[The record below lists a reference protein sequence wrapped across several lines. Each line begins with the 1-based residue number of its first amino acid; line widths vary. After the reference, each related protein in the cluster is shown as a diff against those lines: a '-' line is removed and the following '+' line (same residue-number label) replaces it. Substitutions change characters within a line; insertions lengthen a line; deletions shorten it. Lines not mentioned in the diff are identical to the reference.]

1 MKHLPI
7 AFILST
13 AALSLTAAAHDFIAV
28 AGTPEMFGANWNVAS
43 NLLPT
48 HSGSDWSGSIT
59 PRAAAGE
66 FKFVADK
73 DPNWKVNWGGEFS
86 VLRVPAYGVGPLS
99 QGGANLSWANAA
111 IGSAHTFV
119 FHETSA
125 TFDIVPASAAARE
138 FSSLQL
144 VGNFNHRGADPVG
157 ALTKSGNLWKGEIE
171 VPGGTDSFLLRVDNQ
186 ELWGLAASRSA
197 ALPVDGASLCGSAS
211 LNVSGIKSGT
221 LAVTFDPAKL
231 LLSVS
236 QKTTNAFVSKYIAA
250 DVSFAVGTPCD
261 VNLEETDDGHWT
273 ADFVVT
279 NATTNAFTLSLS
291 QRDVRGNQGGYHWG
305 CATTNEAAK
314 TNTYPVSV
322 FLSRTDDA
330 SPVLPVKCEG
340 GTGRYRISFSPAT
353 QELSVRR
360 LYYLSGRVN
369 LWPDPSLEKYK
380 KNDKDECIP
389 ADSGVSLWNARIV
402 DASILTGLG
411 FGAHS
416 GNCAAFFPPAGGG
429 QDNPSDFFGSLDYHI
444 PVANAAGAT
453 LCVSACFRAYQ
464 SWEEAAQIQIIWKDA
479 NGTEIGEHRHDLLNF
494 DPIAWKTYSTE
505 ATIPPNAS
513 VAKVVY
519 RYPSAPASGGLL
531 LDDLEVRLASS
542 RNQNFDAWTSL
553 LDKWTAFSPDWN
565 LSRGKTVD
573 NSKDVALPP
582 GSLLISKYIEGT
594 GNNKA
599 IEIFNGTDASVDLSQ
614 YNLAQYDN
622 GTNTPSSVINLAG
635 TLAPGACFVVTRPV
649 HNANYPPDPALL
661 AAADA
666 SGMTS
671 KLLTFNGD
679 DVIVLRKGTTVLDRV
694 GQVSSSAT
702 SAFWAYVCKNRTL
715 VRKST
720 VHTGTVS
727 AVTAAFDFSQWDLLP
742 CDDFT
747 DLGSH
752 SRSLDDDVFVPSGL
766 SLVLYDNATLVSPM
780 LDGGIGDLSFWYRAA
795 TSTNAADATLRV
807 EAAADESF
815 SAPVLLA
822 TLTVPPTLVSFTN
835 FSLFLNR
842 SDLSFLR
849 FVETTGA
856 GSSHVR
862 LDDISVTP
870 AVAASRY
877 QDFNAWTNSSW
888 AAYDGNYSLASWT
901 ISNGRIAPTAGSSGT
916 PAARLKPDASLT
928 SPVFASGIGTVVF
941 LAARDAS
948 AGSSDPAKIT
958 FQITSDGGAS
968 WTDADSI
975 SVTNT
980 TWTSLTVS
988 ADIPSSAS
996 VRFLSSGDSPL
1007 LLDNIELRVYE
1018 GAARSQNFNTWSV
1031 NSSYTNRTGQGWTAS
1046 SAAVDAG
1053 PDGNCLRMKASGAT
1067 ITSPIFS
1074 GGLGTLSLDAKS
1086 YSSSHDPSFTAEI
1099 STNAGTTWTTLFTGS
1114 LSTSDLSFRSFSQ
1127 LANNPAVNRVRIRL
1141 TSSKIIHLDNIVC
1154 GIIKPPSSVT
1164 VSASV
1169 SPDPLDLEN
1178 PFAFS
1183 ASVQPSGDAAVSAVS
1198 VRWQTVVGKTTN
1210 AWTTN
1215 ALSYA
1220 AASDRWVSPSFAPL
1234 AEGTRLHY
1242 QAFASWSSAEYS
1254 TNQTTYSDVCTNLAS
1269 SVAGGGVWINE
1280 IFYKYHDADRT
1291 SSGGDCDPDEN
1302 PFGCEDEEGETSPWE
1317 LDQQNHEYVEIC
1329 GPANQS
1335 IAGWSLRFEFARAQ
1349 EIGANSNIARYA
1361 SVSLPP
1367 NAALTNNV
1375 KDGYGFY
1382 IVGDVNTNWAVNRS
1396 IGSSYVPANVD
1407 ADAAEVRNNIYDSEG
1422 VIRLFNNNGSQIDA
1436 ISYGRNYGALTNA
1449 GNQTETG
1456 FHSLSLAGSN
1466 GYHASSFAWD
1476 SSLASPG
1483 RANDGQTFTNRP
1495 VSVRTLPSDARH
1507 AAAEKVTPS
1516 SGQIAPF
1523 YMLDPQPARVADL
1536 LDFAVAFPAAY
1547 GDKSSG
1553 ALFYRREDANAWVSN
1568 SLAFYDGARNK
1579 SGEDFLHL
1587 RNPLPAYTFK
1597 RLETVSYYF
1606 SVTPADSSYLT
1617 GYLASDGAGGSLVYS
1632 NETDA
1637 ISNPFTVT
1645 FPFHDE
1651 FYFLSFAPAPAGN
1664 RWFATLVDD
1673 GEFDTPPA
1681 WDELRLE
1688 VNTNGL
1694 VASNAWTS
1702 WAFEPE
1708 AGPDKNV
1715 DEKLTTYGLSID
1727 LPPSPAF
1734 FRVAPARQPLGE

>member
-7 AFILST
+7 AFILSA
-13 AALSLTAAAHDFIAV
+13 AALSLPAAAYNSISV
-28 AGTPEMFGANWNVAS
+28 PGTPEMFGANWDTSA
-43 NLLPT
+43 NLLST

-59 PRAAAGE
+59 PRASSGT
-66 FKFVADK
+66 FKFAANKSWD
-73 DPNWKVNWGGEFS
+73 VNWGGNFS
-86 VLRVPAYGVGPLS
+86 VLRVPAYNVGPLVR
-99 QGGANLSWANAA
+99 GGDNLSWENAA
-111 IGSAHTFV
+111 IGAAHTFV
-119 FHETSA
+119 FHETS
-125 TFDIVPASAAARE
+125 TNFDIVPASAPARE

-144 VGNFNHRGADPVG
+144 VGDFNRRGADPAG
-157 ALTKSGNLWKGEIE
+157 ALAKSGSLWTAEIE
-171 VPGGTDSFLLRVDNQ
+171 VPGGSDSFLLRVDNQ
-186 ELWGLAASRSA
+186 ELWGLAATRTA
-197 ALPVDGASLCGSAS
+197 ALPVSNASFCGAAALS
-211 LNVSGIKSGT
+211 VSGIKNGT
-221 LAVTFDPAKL
+221 IAVTFDPAKL

-236 QKTTNAFVSKYIAA
+236 QKSTNAFVSKYIAA
-250 DVSFAVGTPCD
+250 DVSFAAGSPCD

-273 ADFVVT
+273 ADFIVT
-279 NATTNAFTLSLS
+279 NGANNAFTLSLS
-291 QRDVRGNQGGYHWG
+291 QRDAAGNQGGFFWG
-305 CATTNEAAK
+305 TTNTSTA
-314 TNTYPVSV
+314 TRSYPISEL
-322 FLSRTDDA
+322 LSRTDDPSSVRA
-330 SPVLPVKCEG
+330 LKCQG
-340 GTGRYRISFSPAT
+340 GIGRYRVSFSPAS
-353 QELSVRR
+353 QELTVRR
-360 LYYLSGRVN
+360 LYYQTGRVN
-369 LWPDPSLEKYK
+369 LLQDPSLEKC
-380 KNDKDECIP
+380 DGDGRPTE
-389 ADSGVSLWNARIV
+389 SGGVSAWNARIV
-402 DASILTGLG
+402 DAILDNGVRY
-411 FGAHS
+411 GAHS
-416 GNCAAFFPPAGGG
+416 GARAAFFPPAGGG
-429 QDNPSDFFGSLDYHI
+429 QDDSSATYGSLSCD
-444 PVANAAGAT
+444 VSVTNGAGAS
-453 LCVSACFRAYQ
+453 LFVSAYLRAYH
-464 SWEEAAQIQIIWKDA
+464 SWEGTAQIQISWIGADGSA
-479 NGTEIGEHRHDLLNF
+479 IGEHRYDLLNP
-494 DPIAWKTYSTE
+494 DPVAWKPYSTE
-505 ATIPPNAS
+505 APVPENARS
-513 VAKVVY
+513 AHVVWLY
-519 RYPSAPASGGLL
+519 SSAPATGGLL
-531 LDDLEVRLASS
+531 LDDLEIRLASS
-542 RNQNFDAWTSL
+542 RSQNFDAWTSI
-553 LDKWTAFSPDWN
+553 LDKWAAFSPDWAVAPY
-565 LSRGKTVD
+565 GKTVD
-573 NSKDVALPP
+573 NSKDLALPP
-582 GSLLISKYIEGT
+582 GGLLISKYIEGT

-622 GTNTPSSVINLAG
+622 GTNAPSAIINLVG

-752 SRSLDDDVFVPSGL
+752 SRSLGDDVFVPSGL
-766 SLVLYDNATLVSPM
+766 SLVFDDNAFLVSPI

-795 TSTNAADATLRV
+795 TATNAAAATLRV
-807 EAAADESF
+807 EAAADDTF
-815 SAPVLLA
+815 AAPVLLA
-822 TLTVPPTLVSFTN
+822 ELTVPPTLVSFTN
-835 FSLFLNR
+835 FSLFINR

-849 FVETTGA
+849 FTEVTGA
-856 GSSHVR
+856 GGSHVR
-862 LDDISVTP
+862 IDEISTTP

-888 AAYDGNYSLASWT
+888 AAYDGTYSLASWT
-901 ISNGRIAPTAGSSGT
+901 ISDGRIAPTAGSSDT
-916 PAARLKPDASLT
+916 PAALLKPDASLT

-958 FQITSDGGAS
+958 FQITSDGGS
-968 WTDADSI
+968 TWTDAASI

-980 TWTSLTVS
+980 AWTSLTVP

-1018 GAARSQNFNTWSV
+1018 GTARSQNFNTWPLS
-1031 NSSYTNRTGQGWTAS
+1031 NSYGSLSGQGWS
-1046 SAAVDAG
+1046 VDEG
-1053 PDGNCLRMKASGAT
+1053 YIENGDDGKMLRTRTKNKSL
-1067 ITSPIFS
+1067 TSPVFS
-1074 GGLGTLSLDAKS
+1074 GGLGTLSFDAKS
-1086 YSSSHDPSFTAEI
+1086 FNSSKASAFSVDI
-1099 STNAGTTWTTLFTGS
+1099 STNGGSSWSFNVFSNATTA
-1114 LSTSDLSFRSFSQ
+1114 SFKTYSYPVRD
-1127 LANNPAVNRVRIRL
+1127 PAVNRVRISQANGNSL
-1141 TSSKIIHLDNIVC
+1141 NLDNVVC
-1154 GIIKPPSSVT
+1154 GIIQPAPSVAIT
-1164 VSASV
+1164 PSV
-1169 SPDPLDLEN
+1169 SPDPLDLET

-1183 ASVQPSGDAAVSAVS
+1183 ASVQPSGDAAVSSVS
-1198 VRWQTVVGKTTN
+1198 VRWQTVAGKTTN

-1242 QAFASWSSAEYS
+1242 QAFARWSSAEYS
-1254 TNQTTYSDVCTNLAS
+1254 TTQTTYSDVCTNLAS
-1269 SVAGGGVWINE
+1269 SVAAGGVWINE
-1280 IFYKYHDADRT
+1280 IYYKFYGDEADWW
-1291 SSGGDCDPDEN
+1291 GD
-1302 PFGCEDEEGETSPWE
+1302 G
-1317 LDQQNHEYVEIC
+1317 QQDHEYVEIC

-1335 IAGWSLRFEFARAQ
+1335 LAGWSLRFEFARQQ
-1349 EIGANSNIARYA
+1349 EIGHNSNVARY
-1361 SVSLPP
+1361 VTISLPP

-1382 IVGDVNTNWAVNRS
+1382 LVGDSNSDWKVNRAL
-1396 IGSSYVPANVD
+1396 GANYVPTNVN
-1407 ADAAEVRNNIYDSEG
+1407 ADAIVQRDNIYDASG
-1422 VIRLFNNNGSQIDA
+1422 VIRLCNNNGSQVDA
-1436 ISYGRNYGALTNA
+1436 ISYGRNVGSLAYA
-1449 GNQTETG
+1449 GKQPDDDQS
-1456 FHSLSLAGSN
+1456 SLSVSGAN
-1466 GYHASSFAWD
+1466 GYQASSFSWD
-1476 SSLASPG
+1476 TSDATPG
-1483 RANDGQTFTNRP
+1483 YVNPGQTFTNRP

-1507 AAAEKVTPS
+1507 DPAEKVTPA
-1516 SGQIAPF
+1516 SGQIDPF
-1523 YMLDPQPARVADL
+1523 CMLDPQPARVADL
-1536 LDFAVAFPAAY
+1536 LDFALAFPAAY

-1617 GYLASDGAGGSLVYS
+1617 GYLASDGGGGSLVYS

-1637 ISNPFTVT
+1637 ISHPFTVT

-1651 FYFLSFAPAPAGN
+1651 FAFTAFAPAPAGN
-1664 RWFATLVDD
+1664 RWIATLVDD

-1681 WDELRLE
+1681 WTELRLE

-1694 VASNAWTS
+1694 VLSNAWTS
-1702 WAFEPE
+1702 WAFD
-1708 AGPDKNV
+1708 PDGDPAKNV
-1715 DEKLTTYGLSID
+1715 DEKLTTYRLFLD